1 MSHSPSAAFGG
12 SSPGG
17 AASASRLP
25 HILDLVFGIISVLT
39 AVGIWTGLSLSG
51 AYGPQAMAIV
61 SLFGGLVPAFAG
73 LVLVHQAA
81 EQPHLGAA
89 RIYSQLRHRMEAG
102 SGQGASPRNTE
113 EDVYQSIAN
122 LTADAVFRVA
132 RLKAHRE
139 HLEGAA
145 STVNEA
151 LQAGRDHASQL
162 ASRMRRDG
170 ETAADAASGLITVSA
185 RLHQDAT
192 AARQGSLAA
201 EQAVSGLID
210 RAIGLTAAIST
221 VTAQIGRMSDVAS
234 RGAETAFGAQ
244 RSLVGLSDK
253 VLVLSRSADQIARVL
268 QQAGHCG
275 LAASAQAAG
284 NGAEH
289 QVNADLAANLQQMAS
304 SADQALAA
312 MQAMVAG
319 LRSEAALASRRVA
332 ELSELIHGQH
342 ELGNALSHA
351 IEQQGREVAQ
361 VLTLVN
367 ETRAGVA
374 MTRAGADAVANGMAD
389 RLAGAETLRGVA
401 NRMPGHADTIAEIL
415 RGIPDFMPPTE
426 S

>member
-1 MSHSPSAAFGG
+1 MFN
-12 SSPGG
+12 SSPAYADTPAG
-17 AASASRLP
+17 AATAPSRLP
-25 HILDLVFGIISVLT
+25 HVLDLTFGLIAVLT
-39 AVGIWTGLSLSG
+39 AIGVWTGLSLSG
-51 AYGPQAMAIV
+51 TYGPQTMAVV
-61 SLFGGLVPAFAG
+61 SLLGALVPAFAG
-73 LVLVHQAA
+73 LLLVHQAA
-81 EQPHLGAA
+81 EQPHLGAS
-89 RIYSQLRHRMEAG
+89 RIYNQLRQRLEAG
-102 SGQGASPRNTE
+102 SSAAAGNPD

-122 LTADAVFRVA
+122 LTADAVFRVG
-132 RLKAHRE
+132 RLAAHRE

-145 STVNEA
+145 TTANEA

-162 ASRMRRDG
+162 ASRLRRDG

-192 AARQGSLAA
+192 ATHQGSLAA

-210 RAIGLTAAIST
+210 RTIGLTAAIST
-221 VTAQIGRMSDVAS
+221 VTAQIGRMSDVAT

-244 RSLVGLSDK
+244 RSLLGLNDK
-253 VLVLSRSADQIARVL
+253 VVVLSRSADQIARVL
-268 QQAGHCG
+268 EMAGHCG

-284 NGAEH
+284 GGTEH
-289 QVNADLAANLQQMAS
+289 RVSADLAANLHQMAS

-342 ELGNALSHA
+342 ELGNALNHA

-374 MTRAGADAVANGMAD
+374 MVRAGADAVATGSAN

-401 NRMPGHADTIAEIL
+401 NRIPGHADTIAEIL

-426 S
+426 F